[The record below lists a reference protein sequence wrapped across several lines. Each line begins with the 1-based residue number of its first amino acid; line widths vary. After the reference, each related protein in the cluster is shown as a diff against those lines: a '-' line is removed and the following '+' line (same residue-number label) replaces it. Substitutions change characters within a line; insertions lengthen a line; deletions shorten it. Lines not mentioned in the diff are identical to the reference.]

1 MLDLAT
7 RRHGESNPDTLAIAI
22 GMSNLMRTTDVSYH
36 EKALELA
43 EVTVDR
49 FAAVYGASHPYHYG
63 CMTNLALLK
72 RVTGDAAEAREL
84 DQEALRGPDGRARTR
99 SPLHADRGDEPR

>member
-22 GMSNLMRTTDVSYH
+22 GLSNLMRTTDVSYH
-36 EKALELA
+36 EKAMELA

-49 FAAVYGASHPYHYG
+49 FAAVYSVSHPYYFG
-63 CMTNLALLK
+63 CLTNVALLK
-72 RVTGDAAEAREL
+72 RVTGDAAAAREL
-84 DQEALRGPDGRARTR
+84 DQEALRRA
-99 SPLHADRGDEPR
+99 